1 MRSIFFMFWGL
12 GAFVFF
18 KVFGNRLLFLSL
30 KVASATSQLE
40 FSCVRTIKVLSSEEC
55 CKGTEKVATDKVV
68 FINTTV
74 TAVVVRV
81 NLPRVR
87 RSSR

>member
-1 MRSIFFMFWGL
+1 M
-12 GAFVFF
+12 FF
-18 KVFGNRLLFLSL
+18 KVFGNGLLFLSL
-30 KVASATSQLE
+30 KVSRATSQLE

-68 FINTTV
+68 FINSAV
-74 TAVVVRV
+74 TEEGGEVK
-81 NLPRVR
+81 LPRVK